1 MHAKLWEYKE
11 KGAMRFQ
18 LTTAVLAGALM
29 IAVPVSAQSLG
40 ELAKREAERKKAA
53 PTATKT
59 YTNGDLKSVPPPAG
73 SASGNNP
80 LAKDGKDPKDPDAKD
95 SKDPAAKD
103 AKDSEKVDAA
113 KPAEPAKDEAYW
125 RGRMTAARE
134 DVRRNEAFREAMQS
148 RINALTADF
157 TARDDPYQRAK
168 IADDRQK
175 ALAELAR
182 LTEDIDKGNKLIVDI
197 EEEARRSGAPPGWI
211 R

>member
-1 MHAKLWEYKE
+1 
-11 KGAMRFQ
+11 MRFQ
-18 LTTAVLAGALM
+18 LSSAVLAGALM
-29 IAVPVSAQSLG
+29 VAVPVSAQSLG
-40 ELAKREAERKKAA
+40 ELAKREAERKKSK

-59 YTNGDLKSVPPPAG
+59 YTNGDLKSVAPP
-73 SASGNNP
+73 SGAATGDP
-80 LAKDGKDPKDPDAKD
+80 LAKDGKEAKEPD
-95 SKDPAAKD
+95 AKD
-103 AKDSEKVDAA
+103 AKDSKEPEKVDAT
-113 KPAEPAKDEAYW
+113 KPAEPAKDEAYG
-125 RGRMTAARE
+125 RGRMAAARE
-134 DVRRNEAFREAMQS
+134 DVRRNEAFKEAMQT

-197 EEEARRSGAPPGWI
+197 EEEARRAGVPPGWI